1 MHSRELMIRIFY
13 QDQSSL
19 TLTCDSA
26 EMLQQR
32 IENIFNVNKQV
43 KFSNR
48 NPRVEKNTF
57 SLTKPQGK
65 EDITVYYTAT
75 LDFEFNKRL
84 KISN

>member
-1 MHSRELMIRIFY
+1 MHSRELMIRIYY

-19 TLTCDSA
+19 TLTFDSA

-32 IENIFNVNKQV
+32 IENIFNINKQV

-48 NPRVEKNTF
+48 NPKIEKNTF
-57 SLTKPQGK
+57 SLTKTGGM

-75 LDFEFNKRL
+75 LEFGLINE
-84 KISN
+84 